1 MFSFSLNNFV
11 FTIIGSIIIILA
23 GHYLWIYL
31 RDKYTVKKTKD
42 IVNVQVEKYKKIV
55 AELQETIDSRSQNT
69 EFLNDDEKDAMD
81 KDLAAFASSLCN
93 EGTLGSPVPP
103 PSLQE
108 L

>member
-11 FTIIGSIIIILA
+11 FAIVGSIIIILA

-55 AELQETIDSRSQNT
+55 AELQETIDKSSQNV
-69 EFLNDDEKDAMD
+69 EFLNDDEKEAMD
-81 KDLAAFASSLCN
+81 KELAAFATSLCN
-93 EGTLGSPVPP
+93 ENPP
-103 PSLQE
+103 DI
-108 L
+108 